1 MCFYYFAI
9 PPYKIVKFK
18 AFLFVVP
25 LKVSNLVPH
34 QSIDIQM
41 CRYMED
47 FITSALG

>member
-1 MCFYYFAI
+1 MFFYCFVK

-25 LKVSNLVPH
+25 FKVLSLVFH
-34 QSIDIQM
+34 QSSAFQI